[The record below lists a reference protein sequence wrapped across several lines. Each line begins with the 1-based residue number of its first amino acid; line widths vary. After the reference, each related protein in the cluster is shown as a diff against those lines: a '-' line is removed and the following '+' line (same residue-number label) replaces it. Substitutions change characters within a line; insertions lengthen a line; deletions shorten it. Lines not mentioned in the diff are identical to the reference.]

1 MVKEIQELYSKSY
14 KEYSV
19 WSYLWIFSDKNQV
32 SFNYTNLSAQFNI
45 PISTLHRIINKNI
58 TKWARQ
64 GIDISIGK
72 SEYKSHVIYFKSKK
86 IVSKTPL
93 NEELYA
99 YLKQYYSQI
108 EYDYPDLVKH
118 KRYINTICN
127 KLKKAMQ
134 DKGTIVD
141 ENNLRETFIVF
152 ISNIDGW
159 WKDSGNITLPLISKH
174 FTKILNQVKNNANGK
189 KRDSYSVAASKADE
203 IDFGKL
209 TRKP

>member
-1 MVKEIQELYSKSY
+1 MKEQLKVLYKNSKR
-14 KEYSV
+14 EYDV
-19 WSYLWIFSDKNQV
+19 WSYLWIFSEKNKV
-32 SFNYTNLSAQFNI
+32 SFTYTSLSSQFNI
-45 PISTLHRIINKNI
+45 PVSTLHRIINKNI
-58 TKWARQ
+58 TSWALQ
-64 GIDISIGK
+64 GIDISISK
-72 SEYKSHVIYFKSKK
+72 SEYKSQVIYFKSKK
-86 IVSKTPL
+86 IESKIPL

-108 EYDYPDLVKH
+108 EYDYPDLDKH

-141 ENNLRETFIVF
+141 ENNLYETFIVF

-159 WKDSGNITLPLISKH
+159 WKESGNITLPLISKH

-189 KRDSYSVAASKADE
+189 KRDNYSIAANKADE
-203 IDFGKL
+203 INFDKL
-209 TRKP
+209 TRK

>member
-1 MVKEIQELYSKSY
+1 MKEQLKFLYKTNK
-14 KEYSV
+14 KEYDV
-19 WSYLWIFSDKNQV
+19 WSYLWIFSEKNKV
-32 SFNYTNLSAQFNI
+32 SFSYTSLSSQFNI

-58 TKWARQ
+58 SKWSKE
-64 GIDISIGK
+64 GVEIDIRK
-72 SEYKSHVIYFKSKK
+72 AEYKANIISFKS
-86 IVSKTPL
+86 SKTTETKPI

-108 EYDYPDLVKH
+108 DYDYPDLVKH

-134 DKGTIVD
+134 QKGTVVD

-152 ISNIDGW
+152 VSNIDGW
-159 WKDSGNITLPLISKH
+159 WKESGNITLPLISKH

-189 KRDSYSVAASKADE
+189 KRDNYSIAANKADE
-203 IDFGKL
+203 INFDKL
-209 TRKP
+209 TRK

>member
-1 MVKEIQELYSKSY
+1 MKEQLKVLYKTSK
-14 KEYSV
+14 KEYDI
-19 WSYLWIFSDKNQV
+19 WSYLWIFSEKNKV
-32 SFNYTNLSAQFNI
+32 SFTYTSLSSQFNI
-45 PISTLHRIINKNI
+45 PVSTLHRIINKNI
-58 TKWARQ
+58 TNWALQ
-64 GIDISIGK
+64 GIDISISK
-72 SEYKSHVIYFKSKK
+72 SEYKSQVIYFKSKK
-86 IVSKTPL
+86 IESKVPL

-141 ENNLRETFIVF
+141 ENNLYETFIVF

-159 WKDSGNITLPLISKH
+159 WRESGNITLPLISKH

-189 KRDSYSVAASKADE
+189 KRDNYSIAANKADE
-203 IDFGKL
+203 INFDKL
-209 TRKP
+209 TRK

>member
-1 MVKEIQELYSKSY
+1 MVKEIQELYFKNH

-32 SFNYTNLSAQFNI
+32 SFNYTSLSTQFNI

-58 TKWARQ
+58 NKWALQ
-64 GIDISIGK
+64 GLDISISK

-86 IVSKTPL
+86 TAQKAPL

-108 EYDYPDLVKH
+108 DYDYPDLGKH

-134 DKGTIVD
+134 QKGTVVD

-159 WKDSGNITLPLISKH
+159 WKESGNITLPLISKH

-189 KRDSYSVAASKADE
+189 KRDSYSIAASKADE

-209 TRKP
+209 TRKS

>member
-1 MVKEIQELYSKSY
+1 MVKEIQELYSKSH
-14 KEYSV
+14 KEYGV
-19 WSYLWIFSDKNQV
+19 WVYLWLFSEKNQV
-32 SFNYTNLSAQFNI
+32 SFTYTELSTQFNI

-58 TKWARQ
+58 TSWALQ
-64 GIDISIGK
+64 GIDISISK

-86 IVSKTPL
+86 IESKAPL

-108 EYDYPDLVKH
+108 DYDYPDLVKH

-134 DKGTIVD
+134 QKGTIVD
-141 ENNLRETFIVF
+141 ENNLKETFIVF

-189 KRDSYSVAASKADE
+189 KRDSYSIAAKQADE

-209 TRKP
+209 TRKQ

>member
-1 MVKEIQELYSKSY
+1 MKEQLKVLYKNSKR
-14 KEYSV
+14 EYDV
-19 WSYLWIFSDKNQV
+19 WSYLWIFSEKNKV
-32 SFNYTNLSAQFNI
+32 SFTYTSLSSQFNI
-45 PISTLHRIINKNI
+45 PVSTLHRIINKNI
-58 TKWARQ
+58 TSWALQ
-64 GIDISIGK
+64 GIDISISK
-72 SEYKSHVIYFKSKK
+72 SEYKSQVIYFKSKK
-86 IVSKTPL
+86 IESKVPL

-108 EYDYPDLVKH
+108 EYDYPDLDKH

-141 ENNLRETFIVF
+141 ENNLYETFIVF

-159 WKDSGNITLPLISKH
+159 WKESGNITLPLISKH

-189 KRDSYSVAASKADE
+189 KRDNYSIAANKADE
-203 IDFGKL
+203 INFDKL
-209 TRKP
+209 TRK